1 MYVSILSCESG
12 CNDGFFF
19 KFGVFLVRWGGVG
32 IMLCLSSSGFCCWF
46 FFCFYCRRCFVS
58 ISIAGVNVIWG
69 KHSIVASIKHI
80 HVNTLSNKHLI
91 QHKAMYIYILYL
103 RVCTVRNV
111 LDIYVKLFIHVFTKL
126 KEIKI
131 NVCENKGINNSNAN

>member
-1 MYVSILSCESG
+1 MCRFYRVRV
-12 CNDGFFF
+12 DVTMAFFF
-19 KFGVFLVRWGGVG
+19 KFGFFFSEVRGSRDNALFVQFRVLLLV
-32 IMLCLSSSGFCCWF
+32 

>member
-1 MYVSILSCESG
+1 MYVSILSYESG
-12 CNDGFFF
+12 CNDGFFLNL
-19 KFGVFLVRWGGVG
+19 VFFSEVGGWVG
-32 IMLCLSSSGFCCWF
+32 IMLCLSSSGFSCCF
-46 FFCFYCRRCFVS
+46 LCFLLSSLFRSYFYCWCQCYMRF
-58 ISIAGVNVIWG
+58 

-111 LDIYVKLFIHVFTKL
+111 LGIYVKLFIHVFTKL